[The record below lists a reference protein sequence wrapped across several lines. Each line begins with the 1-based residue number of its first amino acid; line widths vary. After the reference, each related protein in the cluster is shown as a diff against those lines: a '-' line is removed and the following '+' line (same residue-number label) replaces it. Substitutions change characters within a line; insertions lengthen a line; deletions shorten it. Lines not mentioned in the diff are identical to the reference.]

1 MRDASSDCSCDLN
14 QPLAVADDASKQL
27 AGIIAISS
35 AESPKKELAEV
46 SPNQRRKTAQEP
58 WLSPAQLQ
66 AWRAFMRVQM
76 RMNYEMNR
84 QLQSECDL
92 SLADYHVLNAL
103 TSAPGGRLQ
112 VSDLAALIGWE
123 RSRASHQLRRLCER
137 GLAERVPSEDDG
149 RATDAIL
156 TRAGRQAIDAAAPG
170 HVALV
175 RRLFFDPLPDELLA
189 PLTAALEHI
198 HIHIN
203 FNSSLP
209 PAPW

>member
-1 MRDASSDCSCDLN
+1 MSRS
-14 QPLAVADDASKQL
+14 
-27 AGIIAISS
+27 
-35 AESPKKELAEV
+35 
-46 SPNQRRKTAQEP
+46 QRRKTDQGP
-58 WLSPAQLQ
+58 WLSPAELQ

-84 QLQSECDL
+84 QLQSDSDL

-103 TSAPGGRLQ
+103 TGAPGGRLQ

-137 GLAERVPSEDDG
+137 GLAERVPSQDDR

-156 TRAGRQAIDAAAPG
+156 TKAGRNAIDAAAPG

-175 RRLFFDPLPDELLA
+175 RRMFFDPLPDELLA
-189 PLTAALEHI
+189 PITAALEHVQVN
-198 HIHIN
+198 IN

>member
-1 MRDASSDCSCDLN
+1 MPRTRR
-14 QPLAVADDASKQL
+14 
-27 AGIIAISS
+27 
-35 AESPKKELAEV
+35 SPPGD
-46 SPNQRRKTAQEP
+46 SP
-58 WLSPAQLQ
+58 WLSPSQKR
-66 AWRAFMRVQM
+66 AWVAYMRVQL

-84 QLQSECDL
+84 QLQSDSDL

-103 TSAPGGRLQ
+103 TGAPGERLQ

-137 GLAERVPSEDDG
+137 GLAERVPSQDDR

-156 TRAGRQAIDAAAPG
+156 TKAGRNAIDAAAPG

-198 HIHIN
+198 HVHLN
-203 FNSSLP
+203 FHSSLP
-209 PAPW
+209 PVP

>member
-1 MRDASSDCSCDLN
+1 MPRS
-14 QPLAVADDASKQL
+14 
-27 AGIIAISS
+27 
-35 AESPKKELAEV
+35 
-46 SPNQRRKTAQEP
+46 QRRTTPHEP
-58 WLSPAQLQ
+58 WLSPAQQQ

-84 QLQSECDL
+84 QLQSDSDL

-103 TSAPGGRLQ
+103 TSAPDGRLQ

-137 GLAERVPSEDDG
+137 GLAERVRSEGDG

-156 TRAGRQAIDAAAPG
+156 TRAGRAAIDAAAPG
-170 HVALV
+170 HVAFV

-189 PLTAALEHI
+189 PLTAALEHV
-198 HIHIN
+198 HIHLN

>member
-58 WLSPAQLQ
+58 WLSPAQVQ

-156 TRAGRQAIDAAAPG
+156 TRAGREAIDAAAPG

>member
-1 MRDASSDCSCDLN
+1 MGGDDEASNEL
-14 QPLAVADDASKQL
+14 PTV
-27 AGIIAISS
+27 IAISWV
-35 AESPKKELAEV
+35 EIREGIVEV
-46 SPNQRRKTAQEP
+46 SRSQRRKTAQEP
-58 WLSPAQLQ
+58 WLSAAQLR
-66 AWRAFMRVQM
+66 AWRAFMSVQM
-76 RMNYEMNR
+76 RMNFEMNR
-84 QLQSECDL
+84 QLQGDSDL

-103 TSAPGGRLQ
+103 AEAPGGRLQ

-137 GLAERVPSEDDG
+137 GLAERVPSGADG

-156 TRAGRQAIDAAAPG
+156 TKAGRAAIDAAAPS

-175 RRLFFDPLPDELLA
+175 RRLFFDPLPEELLA
-189 PLTAALEHI
+189 PLTAALEHVQVN
-198 HIHIN
+198 IN

>member
-1 MRDASSDCSCDLN
+1 MAR
-14 QPLAVADDASKQL
+14 K
-27 AGIIAISS
+27 AI
-35 AESPKKELAEV
+35 AEV
-46 SPNQRRKTAQEP
+46 SRSQRRKTAQGP
-58 WLSPAQLQ
+58 WLSTAEQQ
-66 AWRAFMRVQM
+66 AWNAFMRVQM
-76 RMNYEMNR
+76 RVNYEMNR
-84 QLQSECDL
+84 QLQSDSDL

-103 TSAPGGRLQ
+103 TAAPGGRLQ

-137 GLAERVPSEDDG
+137 GLAERVPSKDDG

-156 TRAGRQAIDAAAPG
+156 TKAGREAIDAAAPG

-175 RRLFFDPLPDELLA
+175 RRLFFDPLPHELLA

-198 HIHIN
+198 HVHMN

-209 PAPW
+209 PVPW

>member
-1 MRDASSDCSCDLN
+1 M
-14 QPLAVADDASKQL
+14 
-27 AGIIAISS
+27 
-35 AESPKKELAEV
+35 AEMSR
-46 SPNQRRKTAQEP
+46 NQRRKAAQGP
-58 WLSPAQLQ
+58 WLSTAQLR
-66 AWRAFMRVQM
+66 AWRAFMSVQM

-84 QLQSECDL
+84 QLQGDSDL

-103 TSAPGGRLQ
+103 TEAPGGRLQ

-137 GLAERVPSEDDG
+137 GLAERVPSGDDG

-156 TRAGRQAIDAAAPG
+156 TAAGREAMDEAAPS

-175 RRLFFDPLPDELLA
+175 RRLFFDPLSDELIA
-189 PLTAALEHI
+189 PFTAALEHVQVN
-198 HIHIN
+198 IN

>member
-1 MRDASSDCSCDLN
+1 MSRS
-14 QPLAVADDASKQL
+14 
-27 AGIIAISS
+27 
-35 AESPKKELAEV
+35 
-46 SPNQRRKTAQEP
+46 QRRKTDQGP
-58 WLSPAQLQ
+58 WLSPAELQ

-84 QLQSECDL
+84 QLQSDSDL

-103 TSAPGGRLQ
+103 TGAPGGRLQ

-137 GLAERVPSEDDG
+137 GLAERIPSQDDG
-149 RATDAIL
+149 RATDATL
-156 TRAGRQAIDAAAPG
+156 TKAGREAIDAAAPG

-175 RRLFFDPLPDELLA
+175 RRMFFDPLPDELLA
-189 PLTAALEHI
+189 PITAALEHVQVN
-198 HIHIN
+198 IN
-203 FNSSLP
+203 LNSSLP

>member
-1 MRDASSDCSCDLN
+1 MQLFLLVATNHPGCASYRGQAATKQDWYPRSLASRRSSYRASSRYP
-14 QPLAVADDASKQL
+14 QR
-27 AGIIAISS
+27 IAR
-35 AESPKKELAEV
+35 KRNLVEV
-46 SPNQRRKTAQEP
+46 SRGQRRKAAQEP

-84 QLQSECDL
+84 QFQSDSDL

-137 GLAERVPSEDDG
+137 GLAARLHPRKTAG
-149 RATDAIL
+149 QP
-156 TRAGRQAIDAAAPG
+156 TR
-170 HVALV
+170 
-175 RRLFFDPLPDELLA
+175 
-189 PLTAALEHI
+189 
-198 HIHIN
+198 
-203 FNSSLP
+203 S
-209 PAPW
+209 